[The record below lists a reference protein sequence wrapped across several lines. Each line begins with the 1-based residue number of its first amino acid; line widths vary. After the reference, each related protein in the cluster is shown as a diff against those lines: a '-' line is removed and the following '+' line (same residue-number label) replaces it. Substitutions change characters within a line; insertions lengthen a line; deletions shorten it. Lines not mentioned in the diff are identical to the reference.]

1 MMLIREVSLKKNLMD
16 LIHNGGGGFQAESTF
31 HVFFLL
37 LM

>member
-1 MMLIREVSLKKNLMD
+1 MD
-16 LIHNGGGGFQAESTF
+16 LNHNGGGGGGGGVWAESTF